1 MRGGGSR
8 GGPRNYPRSGGEGGR
23 GGGGGGMRQP
33 GNPSNQNYAN
43 RR

>member
-8 GGPRNYPRSGGEGGR
+8 GGPRSYPRSGGEGGR
-23 GGGGGGMRQP
+23 GGGGMRQP